1 MDKGL
6 QPTNGDVYV
15 ASADPPEARRPPIAE
30 TGAIRWARENLFKT
44 RYDVLLTVT
53 VATLVGLFL
62 YNFLEWVIF
71 KAQWEVAFLN
81 LRTHS
86 LGLSFPREQIWRVDM
101 VVLIVIFLSLFS
113 VAVWGSMNAF
123 LRRSVLVVLA
133 AMYIVPILAGF
144 VPKTAI
150 NVWVQEG
157 FVRVMNFTADA
168 DQTIGFAVIPQT
180 DENAFAVSDLAAG
193 YYENNNRQAG
203 TSFDTFNERS
213 ANVVAFGTV
222 DPSEYDLNFRIV
234 VVGRNG
240 NILETSEFTGGSTDE
255 FTFEWTAPRSGWYAT
270 YVEFDEEAP
279 GVGSAWL
286 RLENIEVFRSTSK
299 GRADVAERYGEIP
312 EASAIA
318 EFCTNC
324 VTTTTRTS
332 LRFEG
337 RRTLGEFVSL
347 QMAPAMLETRGL
359 FTQMVIVGGVGY
371 LLGLAMLSLSFGAP
385 DTIRGAERTVTS
397 GGGFLIL
404 LYFGVQFSLF
414 FNPGAVAL
422 NQISFLIFGTLVV
435 IALSYAGLQFIKG
448 DKRDVSRGLV
458 ILWLI
463 SIPVIWTML
472 TGFAAIGGE
481 PNTRFPIISSQNYGG
496 MLLTLLLSAVSIVL
510 SFPLGVLL
518 ALGRQ
523 SDLPVVSLTCTLFI
537 EFVRGVPLITL
548 LFFGRFILPFFG
560 FGLGDVDLIVRTMVM
575 LTLFTA
581 AYMAEVVRGGL
592 QIIPKGQIEAAQA
605 LGLNGLW
612 TTIFIKLPQA
622 LRAVI
627 PAIMGQSVSLF
638 KDTSLVF
645 IIGLFEM
652 LGTMNQVLSDAQTGY
667 TIFTREGYLYVG
679 VAYFLFAYLMADIS
693 RRVERTGAGS
703 IRRNDI

>member
-6 QPTNGDVYV
+6 QPTNGDIFV
-15 ASADPPEARRPPIAE
+15 ASENPPEARRPPIAE

-44 RYDVLLTVT
+44 RYDIVLTVV
-53 VATLVGLFL
+53 VAGLVGLFL
-62 YNFLEWVIF
+62 ISFFDWVIF

-86 LGLSFPREQIWRVDM
+86 LGLSFPRDQIWRVDL
-101 VVLIVIFLSLFS
+101 VVLIVVFLSFFS
-113 VAVWGSMNAF
+113 VAVWGKMSAF
-123 LRRSVLVVLA
+123 VRWVVLVVLA

-144 VPKTAI
+144 VPKTAV

-157 FVRVMNFTADA
+157 FVRVLNFTADA
-168 DQTIGFAVIPQT
+168 DQTIEFTVLPQM
-180 DENAFAVSDLAAG
+180 DEDTFTVAGLVPG

-213 ANVVAFGTV
+213 ANVVSFGTV
-222 DPSEYDLNFRIV
+222 DPTEYDLNFRIV

-240 NILETSEFTGGSTDE
+240 NILETSDFTGGTADE
-255 FTFEWTAPRSGWYAT
+255 FTFEWTAPRDGWYAT
-270 YVEFDEEAP
+270 FVEFDEDAP

-286 RLENIEVFRSTSK
+286 RLDNIEVFRSTPK
-299 GRADVAERYGEIP
+299 GRADIAERYGETP
-312 EASAIA
+312 EAGEVA
-318 EFCTNC
+318 EFCNNC
-324 VTTTTRTS
+324 VTTTTRNN

-359 FTQMVIVGGVGY
+359 FTNMVIAGAIGY
-371 LLGLAMLSLSFGAP
+371 LLGLAMLNLSFGAP
-385 DTIRGAERTVTS
+385 DTIRTAERTVTS

-404 LYFGVQFSLF
+404 LYLGVQFSLF

-435 IALSYAGLQFIKG
+435 VALLYAALQFIKG
-448 DKRDVSRGLV
+448 DRRDVSRGLV

-481 PNTRFPIISSQNYGG
+481 PNTRFPVINSQNYGG
-496 MLLTLLLSAVSIVL
+496 MLLTLMLSAVAIVL

-537 EFVRGVPLITL
+537 ELVRGVPLITL

-605 LGLNGLW
+605 LGLNALW

-679 VAYFLFAYLMADIS
+679 IAYFLFAYLMADIS

-703 IRRNDI
+703 FRRNDI